1 MSDFPAINMTNCSGS
16 CPEMCN
22 NGGGKY
28 QDSQSKKYENDTTIF
43 ISCYYGKNEFTNIV
57 QKLNSFRPDRQL

>member
-1 MSDFPAINMTNCSGS
+1 MTNCSGS

-43 ISCYYGKNEFTNIV
+43 ISCYYGKNEIKKNKNQEIEY
-57 QKLNSFRPDRQL
+57 LIYYS